1 MGRLERRIFA
11 LNDEI
16 DRIAVELRQVEAE
29 LDVHRHLD
37 SDAQRDAAVYDSPLD
52 REDARET
59 NADVARFERL
69 VETLG
74 NRIDSLSAKRA
85 RLLEKLK

>member
-11 LNDEI
+11 LHDEI
-16 DRIAVELRQVEAE
+16 DRIAAELRQAEAE

-59 NADVARFERL
+59 TADVVRFERL
-69 VETLG
+69 VDHLIAKIEEVT
-74 NRIDSLSAKRA
+74 AKRD
-85 RLLEKLK
+85 RLLEKFG